1 MRTFHAGCHAHGGA
15 ESRGGL
21 DGQFNVRKGYAS
33 ARPRGGLGRT
43 GQRAGAKGEECRAKH
58 IFFVSSARRRPPRD
72 FSLVYR
78 DLFIGI
84 RRGILSPG
92 IGIRRGILSLPYRD
106 LFL

>member
-1 MRTFHAGCHAHGGA
+1 MVSEAH
-15 ESRGGL
+15 
-21 DGQFNVRKGYAS
+21 
-33 ARPRGGLGRT
+33 
-43 GQRAGAKGEECRAKH
+43 
-58 IFFVSSARRRPPRD
+58 FFVSSGRRRPPRD